1 MPSSRHLVDP
11 ELAPLLDV
19 MPPIG
24 VNRETLAAIRQNILS
39 TIEPK
44 APASEEHTE
53 RLIWTVPRE
62 TGEGDV
68 RVVVYKPRNFKAP
81 IPLLLHLHGGGF
93 VFGTADMSDASHRAW
108 AEATSCVVAS
118 VDYRLAPETRYP
130 GALDDC
136 FTALKWIYA
145 NAPGLGIDQARIA
158 IRGDS
163 SGGGLAAALALRA
176 RDEGGPPIAFQLL
189 IYPMLDDRTGTT
201 RAAAPFAGE
210 FIWTA
215 ADNRFAW
222 EAVLG
227 MPPGPPT
234 GVSPHAAPARAT
246 DLSGLP
252 PTLIAA
258 AALDLFVDEN
268 LDYARHLLAAGV
280 ATELIVAPGAY
291 HGFDTLNASAA
302 VSRTFT
308 ARCMEALKRAFGQIS
323 PREYSIDNR
332 VRSV

>member
-24 VNRETLAAIRQNILS
+24 VNAVTLAVIRQNIVETTKPPIGPS
-39 TIEPK
+39 D
-44 APASEEHTE
+44 EHIE
-53 RLIWTVPRE
+53 RLIWTVP
-62 TGEGDV
+62 GEGPNGDV
-68 RVVVYKPRNFKAP
+68 RVIVYKPRRLSTP

-93 VFGTADMSDASHRAW
+93 VFGTADMSDPSHRAW
-108 AEATSCVVAS
+108 AEATSCIVAS
-118 VDYRLAPETRYP
+118 VDYRLAPETCYP

-136 FTALKWIYA
+136 FAALKWVYA
-145 NAPGLGIDQARIA
+145 NAVEIGVDPARIA
-158 IRGDS
+158 IRGES

-189 IYPMLDDRTGTT
+189 IYPMLDDRTGAT
-201 RAAAPFAGE
+201 RAAPPFGGE

-227 MPPGPPT
+227 VPAGSAT
-234 GVSPHAAPARAT
+234 GVSPYAAPARAT

-252 PTLIAA
+252 FHRGKFGLRETLICSWGS
-258 AALDLFVDEN
+258 
-268 LDYARHLLAAGV
+268 Y
-280 ATELIVAPGAY
+280 
-291 HGFDTLNASAA
+291 
-302 VSRTFT
+302 
-308 ARCMEALKRAFGQIS
+308 
-323 PREYSIDNR
+323 
-332 VRSV
+332 

>member
-1 MPSSRHLVDP
+1 MPSSRLLVDP

-24 VNRETLAAIRQNILS
+24 VNAATLAAIRQSIVA
-39 TIEPK
+39 TTEPK
-44 APASEEHTE
+44 VAPSDEHIE
-53 RLIWTVPRE
+53 RLIWTAPRM
-62 TGEGDV
+62 GAEGDV
-68 RVVVYKPRNFKAP
+68 RVIVYKPRKLIAP

-93 VFGTADMSDASHRAW
+93 VFGTADMSDPSHRAW
-108 AEATSCVVAS
+108 AESASCIVAS

-136 FTALKWIYA
+136 FAALKWVYA
-145 NAPGLGIDQARIA
+145 NAVRLGVDPARIA
-158 IRGDS
+158 IHGES

-189 IYPMLDDRTGTT
+189 IYPMLDDRTGAT
-201 RAAAPFAGE
+201 RAAPPFGGE

-227 MPPGPPT
+227 VPPGSAT
-234 GVSPHAAPARAT
+234 GISPYAAPARAT

-252 PTLIAA
+252 PTLMAT
-258 AALDLFVDEN
+258 AALDIFIEEN
-268 LDYARHLLAAGV
+268 LDYARRLLAAGV
-280 ATELIVAPGAY
+280 PTELIVAPGAY
-291 HGFDTLNASAA
+291 HGFDTLNSNAV

-308 ARCMEALKRAFGQIS
+308 ARCMEALRRAFGTAMTGS
-323 PREYSIDNR
+323 PAP
-332 VRSV
+332 